1 MIIGEIAPRRLGTSA
16 ALAESMTT
24 PIVTTHDALTSR
36 IIEAAIAIHRQ
47 LGPGLLESAYLTCL
61 IRDLTEAR
69 LPFET
74 QRAIPL
80 VYKGVT
86 ADCAYRADLI
96 VDRCVLVEVKAVEA
110 IAPIHVQQ
118 VYTYLRLGNY
128 PVGLLLNFGAKTMKE
143 GLKRILNGYSAP

>member
-1 MIIGEIAPRRLGTSA
+1 
-16 ALAESMTT
+16 MTRPT
-24 PIVTTHDALTSR
+24 VTTVNAITSR
-36 IIEAAIAIHRQ
+36 IIEAAIEIHRQ

-69 LPFET
+69 LPLET

-96 VDRCVLVEVKAVEA
+96 VDRCVLVEVKATEA
-110 IAPIHVQQ
+110 IAPIYVQQ
-118 VYTYLRLGNY
+118 VYTYLRLGEY
-128 PVGLLLNFGAKTMKE
+128 PVGLLLNFGEKTMKA
-143 GLKRILNGYSAP
+143 GIKRVLNGYLNP